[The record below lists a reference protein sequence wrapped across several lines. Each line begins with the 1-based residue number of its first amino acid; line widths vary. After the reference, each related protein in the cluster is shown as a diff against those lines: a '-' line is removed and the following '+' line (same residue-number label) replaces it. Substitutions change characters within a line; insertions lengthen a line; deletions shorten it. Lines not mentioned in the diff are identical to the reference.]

1 MSLIV
6 QKFGGSS
13 VSDAEGIKRVAQ
25 RVVEEATPDV
35 MFTNPQHERTQAFL
49 HAVLGSSDGQIGTH

>member
-1 MSLIV
+1 MAKEGPKLD
-6 QKFGGSS
+6 FG
-13 VSDAEGIKRVAQ
+13 
-25 RVVEEATPDV
+25 EATPDV